1 MSTLE
6 LIAVRKTRGRGHRA
20 VRVLES
26 ASLEVRPG
34 EFVLLEGPS
43 GSGKTTLLG
52 VAGGLLSPDAG
63 EVILAGR
70 PLHLSSGDVRR
81 AIRAAYAG
89 LVFQRANLLAGLT
102 VRENI
107 LLMSR
112 IAGMTP
118 DDGALETDRL
128 LERLELSPYAD
139 RYPSELSGGEEQ
151 RVAVARALVHR
162 PMVVLADE
170 PTGNLDGR
178 TGHAVAASLAELARE
193 RQSAVLVCTHDARLV
208 AFATRRLQMR
218 DGRVVAVEE

>member
-1 MSTLE
+1 MSALA
-6 LIAVRKTRGRGHRA
+6 LIGVAKTRGRGHRA
-20 VRVLES
+20 VRVLE
-26 ASLEVRPG
+26 AATLEVGPG

-70 PLHLSSGDVRR
+70 PMHLATRDAASAFR
-81 AIRAAYAG
+81 ATHLGI
-89 LVFQRANLLAGLT
+89 VFQRANLLAGLT

-112 IAGMTP
+112 IAGMAP
-118 DDGALETDRL
+118 EDGDRETERL
-128 LERLELSPYAD
+128 LQALGLSGYAG

-162 PMVVLADE
+162 PLLVLADE
-170 PTGNLDGR
+170 PTGNLDGQA
-178 TGHAVAASLAELARE
+178 GHAVAASLAELARE
-193 RQSAVLVCTHDARLV
+193 RRSAVLVCTHDTRLIP
-208 AFATRRLQMR
+208 FATRRLLMR
-218 DGRVVAVEE
+218 DGGVVAVEV